1 MKKVLDK
8 IYHMKFLNEIEITN
22 LQNQDTFLEDK
33 EWFIWIGFRD
43 WRLKELIIKR
53 NDYDFIIINL
63 LTK

>member
-22 LQNQDTFLEDK
+22 LQNQDTFSEDK